1 MSHIQNLEVN
11 KVTSTKQ
18 VSEAGNHDMPQRALR
33 GGGKQKK
40 KKHVYTVLFNHLYS
54 CKAVKQYFTSMNLMT
69 DVLRFLTTA
78 SNNRFEG

>member
-40 KKHVYTVLFNHLYS
+40 KKTHLHCSLQSFILMQGREAIFHKHESHDRCATLPDYS
-54 CKAVKQYFTSMNLMT
+54 
-69 DVLRFLTTA
+69 
-78 SNNRFEG
+78 E